1 MLFHWAIEVQFEL
14 ATVTHFFFRSSR
26 VGIFDRFRLLC
37 AICQHPRARA
47 RFDRRLHWI
56 AILYVEGK
64 WKISCDSL
72 FFFTMFLCFPHIRAK
87 LPQKKAKLMKLIIS
101 LSIFDEHTVTM
112 CMDACLNSHPTQ
124 WLSRKL
130 KNIYKMCVSIGL
142 RKAFECLIIIEIMWS
157 YLIGRLRLALNLA
170 ISCGRDF
177 QGLTST
183 TGKKEREREVWK

>member
-1 MLFHWAIEVQFEL
+1 MKSTEPLADELHNALFSLASTRIYSFSFFLRFLPSARSFTLARADEVFY
-14 ATVTHFFFRSSR
+14 FFFTKRQLTKYVISLSYWGAVWARDRHTFLFSLLSRRNFRSISAASR
-26 VGIFDRFRLLC
+26 DMSTSS
-37 AICQHPRARA
+37 RARA

-56 AILYVEGK
+56 ALLNVEGK

-130 KNIYKMCVSIGL
+130 KNI
-142 RKAFECLIIIEIMWS
+142 
-157 YLIGRLRLALNLA
+157 
-170 ISCGRDF
+170 
-177 QGLTST
+177 
-183 TGKKEREREVWK
+183 